1 MTCGSSKRSL
11 ASWEIAAMTERS
23 GWEQHR
29 KEQRRAWLRLSYAER
44 LRWLENAKRFARL
57 ALEAARRRKQGNARL
72 R

>member
-1 MTCGSSKRSL
+1 
-11 ASWEIAAMTERS
+11 MTERS

-29 KEQRRAWLRLSYAER
+29 EEQRRAWLRLSYAER